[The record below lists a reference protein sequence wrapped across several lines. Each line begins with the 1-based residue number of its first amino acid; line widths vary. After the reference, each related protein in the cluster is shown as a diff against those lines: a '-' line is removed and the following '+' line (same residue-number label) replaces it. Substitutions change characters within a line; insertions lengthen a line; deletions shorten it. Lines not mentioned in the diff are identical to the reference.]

1 VTKRTIVAAL
11 ALAGIFVALYLLLYK
26 IGVVGNLSCSI
37 GSCETVNTSKWAIF
51 LGAPVAGWGVAFYV
65 ALFVVALVSIQDRYA
80 DSPAMS
86 KLLALITGVGFVFS
100 AWLTSLELFVIHA
113 ICQWCVISAIIV
125 TSCFVVSLL
134 DIRARTAKGLTD
146 WRIGGLRESIR
157 CRFQGYL
164 SL

>member
-37 GSCETVNTSKWAIF
+37 GSCETVNLSKWAVF

-65 ALFVVALVSIQDRYA
+65 VMFCLALVSLQDRYA
-80 DSPAMS
+80 DSLGMS
-86 KLLALITGVGFVFS
+86 KLLVLVSGAGFLFS

-125 TSCFVVSLL
+125 TLIFVVSVL
-134 DIRARTAKGLTD
+134 DLRAGHRVT
-146 WRIGGLRESIR
+146 ESTEN
-157 CRFQGYL
+157 YAN
-164 SL
+164 